1 MKFIS
6 SLFLALLMTV
16 SFSAKSQAQQQA
28 VELPKPYQKFGDN
41 TVHFNLFSSKL
52 LTPSIAKASGF
63 TRAADLAL
71 LNVALVKGKAHSGSP
86 AKVTGYYKNL
96 MQQQRQIEFREI
108 KETNATYYIA
118 SFRFTNQDILHF
130 NIDVQALDSDQ
141 VHNIQFSRKMYTD
154 K

>member
-1 MKFIS
+1 MKYFY
-6 SLFLALLMTV
+6 SLFFTLLLTT
-16 SFSAKSQAQQQA
+16 SSIANSQEQPQA
-28 VELPKPYQKFGDN
+28 AEMPKPYQKFGDN

-52 LTPSIAKASGF
+52 LTPAIAEASGF
-63 TRAADLAL
+63 TRAADIAL

-130 NIDVQALDSDQ
+130 TIDVQALDSDQ
-141 VHNIQFSRKMYTD
+141 IHNIQFSRKMYTD